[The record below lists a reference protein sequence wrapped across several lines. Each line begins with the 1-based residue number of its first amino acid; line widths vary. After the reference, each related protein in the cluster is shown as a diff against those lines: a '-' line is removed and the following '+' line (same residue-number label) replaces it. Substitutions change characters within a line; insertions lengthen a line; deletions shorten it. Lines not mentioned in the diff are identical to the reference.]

1 MIKNKIVVVF
11 CYTRSDKLKKLLD
24 DLLKNSLFGKIK
36 ILLIQDGLNYS
47 LAKKET
53 KDEHF
58 KVKQIINILQK
69 QNPDFIETKFKSKN
83 YGLAN
88 IIENSL
94 DELVKIYESI
104 IVLEDD
110 LRISSNFIFF
120 MSEALDHYKDN
131 KKFFHINGWAPSNL
145 ASIGES
151 KMILTKMMYCWGWAT
166 WSNRWIEY
174 RSSKEIK
181 KKNYLNFLD
190 LLKFDYF
197 GIAGH
202 YYQLNMNWKS
212 RKKTWAIFWQ
222 LYIWSKGYYC
232 LSIPK
237 SLVCNNGLD
246 LGENHKII
254 VKNSFFSRVIGG
266 EVLENADINIKPP
279 KLSGSF
285 FFEFRVLNQLLLR
298 NMLLLVNK
306 FLNKLKKLKIS
317 F

>member
-1 MIKNKIVVVF
+1 MINNKIVVVF

-58 KVKQIINILQK
+58 KVKQIINIFQK
-69 QNPDFIETKFKSKN
+69 KNPDFIEAKFKSKN

-94 DELVKIYESI
+94 DELVKTYESI

-110 LRISSNFIFF
+110 LCISSNFIFF

-131 KKFFHINGWAPSNL
+131 KKIFHINGWAPSNL
-145 ASIGES
+145 ASIAKS
-151 KMILTKMMYCWGWAT
+151 KIILTKMMYCWGWAT

-181 KKNYLNFLD
+181 KKNYLKFFD

-202 YYQLNMNWKS
+202 YQQLNMNWKS

-232 LSIPK
+232 LSIAK

-254 VKNSFFSRVIGG
+254 FKNSYFSKVIGG
-266 EVLENADINIKPP
+266 EVFENVDINIKTIKPRE
-279 KLSGSF
+279 SF
-285 FFEFRVLNQLLLR
+285 FFEFRILNQLLLR
-298 NMLLLVNK
+298 NILLLINK
-306 FLNKLKKLKIS
+306 ILIKLKKLKL
-317 F
+317 FF